1 MAPYLMVERQSA
13 VILKSDCCVVD
24 QNVESSV
31 SFLQECCKLFNR
43 LFVINVQLAATL
55 SNYVATSLTVGAYK
69 RDFDRRSFEA

>member
-13 VILKSDCCVVD
+13 VVLESDGSVVD

-55 SNYVATSLTVGAYK
+55 SNYVSTSLTVGAYK
-69 RDFDRRSFEA
+69 RDFARRSFVA